1 MIDLTEVKTSSNAKP
16 QETYVPELE
25 TTVYT
30 GKDTAAG
37 IAKELSISKQDG
49 SAASYFGEID
59 LNTNKERIGFF
70 ENAFLTAP
78 RAFGRGLVNLYGSF
92 RKAGVLGTEF
102 FEKEFADIERS
113 GFWKDKERQ
122 IEEMYVMGDIDKDE
136 YENKKKALSTEIGAA
151 VRADIKNKDIE
162 RQATQEQLQKI
173 TLWNERVIK
182 ELGIQSR
189 EGENKT
195 LSAIFE
201 SAPTTLAAIGT
212 FLVTKNP
219 VILPTLFGA
228 TTVVPQAADIAAR
241 EIELGS
247 DLNSALEV
255 GAVTG
260 IASGSLDFI
269 GLEAVTSLWRAPM
282 RQAVTKSRVFN
293 KLSNFVYQNAD
304 KAGVKNLGTYLRMG
318 AVAAGEEGITETAQA
333 AIEANVPR
341 YLGKGEKFE
350 GLYNELMDYAFQGWV
365 GAISGGLF
373 GSIGSAISLHNVKKG
388 VFQNMK
394 EKGLSDADAQAVAE
408 TIAPVLVEHG
418 DSITKELNKE
428 IQNLDTS
435 KKGVSE
441 AVKVLNQ
448 ALEPEEIE
456 TIRKGFED
464 MYDSKFQQGKGNAN
478 TIASYMATKAA
489 MIEAEMEGV
498 PTDNAANKMKW
509 ATSQFGLEVRE
520 NSDGLDVSDKFY
532 NARNK
537 QGDIVGAATKELN
550 NHIIYLLNNATP
562 DVLIH
567 EITHIFLNTVTRA
580 MNSGLVHARFSQTIG
595 NVLDVIGAPEGPNN
609 VFSERQQEQLASL
622 FQEIGKTGTAPS
634 LQLQESFA
642 QVQQIAKGAMQGA
655 KAVGEFNPKVK
666 KLFADFFAPFKA
678 KLDIDTSV
686 ENLNSM
692 KKAIS
697 DIKSGKRPSVRD
709 VVMLTKLLQF
719 GRGYRPGWIG
729 YSVED
734 YIKEHPEYNE
744 ASVQEKRAMLEK
756 EGFEIASEREG
767 FADDAL
773 AMQAIEANADRTFR
787 KDDTSAIKRREEIAK
802 YNEIAEVYRE
812 VFENNKVLAAYVG
825 HEIMRLREEG
835 YVIADKDFVTKLSKD
850 LTQLKNSFL
859 SAKKRITSLQDRIKT
874 EKAKVKAQRS
884 ALIAAKQEAVSKVK
898 EKERAKAKAER
909 SALLSQK
916 REEIKVAKIEAK
928 IKEID
933 AQMLRESKET
943 GKQITDML
951 FGVSVSLADVG
962 VDVDSLTKLGLELDE
977 ILQTNDLSKITEKEN
992 VVMNE
997 LETYSNRLLEEYYD
1011 SDFYKEQEG
1020 INPPVVDVKAANSA
1034 LLGIITKQVTQT
1046 KIGGQINFSKIYAE
1060 VDRMLQKQG
1069 VSSETRYKILR
1080 DLNKQRINITT
1091 GKNVDEI
1098 VQKIVDNANKTY
1110 RKEMYSRI
1118 DNKFDNLLKKAKS
1131 KKLLGTY
1138 ATSVI
1143 KVGQIISEMEQIAKY
1158 ESLPSR
1164 KSKLDDFIN
1173 NLNINDLAVGQD
1185 ESGNQITISSEQLR
1199 MAVSMLNETRA
1210 RLTDDPTVP
1219 NEMLQNAY
1227 KQIDSF
1233 DKFTQERVQRFQA
1246 QKAELLKR
1254 RVSEAI
1260 QLVAQRKA
1268 LPNYA
1273 QKLDSMIFAGPLGGL
1288 RSNLIAV
1295 FGEEYANKMDA
1306 TVGLALASAQL
1317 KRYRDIVNDFIVQQT
1332 RGSMP
1337 QTYKSHLQI
1346 DTPYSNPRNEIEQLL
1361 SGYTRGQL
1369 LDLWMISKNDKG
1381 MLWVKRT
1388 FGDKAQAVVDYLNSG
1403 KGIST
1408 IDRNVGSFMM
1418 SLMRE
1423 IYPQIASTYEAITGK
1438 PLGYQ
1443 ADYWPLYVMTR
1454 QSSEIVLDDMMYF
1467 NANPVT
1473 KEGPGMTK
1481 ERIGVATDPSVNPER
1496 VLRLDDPID
1505 KFDRYFR
1512 TATKYINVTPK
1523 MNIISEIVRG
1533 NSAESQQLR
1542 TDIENKFGKGMLD
1555 GLMADIEYV
1564 LGVQRYKEQSV
1575 MNKAINEVLSNFVIG
1590 KIAMVPWIGVK
1601 QTVAIINYA
1610 DRMPTGTFVR
1620 GLLQG
1625 LSHPVE
1631 TWKEMMSYKAVYNR
1645 FKGQIP
1651 MAFME
1656 NKSLQTEMLLGLLS
1670 NKQRQ
1675 AIGERTVANIS
1686 AGISKSKSLAM
1697 YNVRLGDAMSVV
1709 YGGYA
1714 YVQYLKER
1722 VATDPELSKMSA
1734 EEKQSYIEEQLI
1746 SMTET
1751 SQQSGLDTTKGSL
1764 QRSEDIDGALLK
1776 RALMTFSSAN
1786 SQYVRKL
1793 REALYEYRNGK
1804 ISRTQAMKTFAIY
1817 GLLNPVMFAMLSMP
1831 GLWAAMF
1838 RASADGDDEE
1848 ARKKIY
1854 MAFLRPVFD
1863 NVFSA
1868 YGNMGGTAEMFTDWT
1883 AKMAGQET
1891 FGIDG
1896 DMSPFFVKDL
1906 ERALNM
1912 TSKTKQEV
1920 SAEEWIDALLMV
1932 GQGLSPLP
1940 LQNIK
1945 KMLKGM
1951 YGVTTD
1957 EEAWEKWAS
1966 AATVLGISER
1976 QAKQLF
1982 EEE

>member
-30 GKDTAAG
+30 GRDTTAG

-92 RKAGVLGTEF
+92 RKAGVLGKEF
-102 FEKEFADIERS
+102 YEKELYEIERS

-122 IEEMYVMGDIDKDE
+122 IEEMYVTGEIDETE
-136 YENKKKALSTEIGAA
+136 YQNKKKALSDEIGIA
-151 VRADIKNKDIE
+151 VRQDIKNKDIE

-219 VILPTLFGA
+219 VLLPTLFGA

-394 EKGLSDADAQAVAE
+394 EKGLSDVDAQAVAE

-478 TIASYMATKAA
+478 TIASYIATSAA

-509 ATSQFGLEVRE
+509 ATSQFGLEVSE

-567 EITHIFLNTVTRA
+567 EVTHIFLNTVTRA
-580 MNSGLVHARFSQTIG
+580 MNSGQVHARFSQTIG

-622 FQEIGKTGTAPS
+622 FQEIGKTGMAPS

-686 ENLNSM
+686 ENVNNM
-692 KKAIS
+692 KRAIA
-697 DIKSGKRPSVRD
+697 DIKAGRRPSVRD

-744 ASVQEKRAMLEK
+744 ATPSEKRAMLEK
-756 EGFEIASEREG
+756 EGFEIASERET
-767 FADDAL
+767 FADDNL
-773 AMQAIEANADRTFR
+773 AMQAVEANADRTFR

-802 YNEIAEVYRE
+802 YNEIAQVYRE
-812 VFENNKVLAAYVG
+812 VFENNKLMAAYVG
-825 HEIMRLREEG
+825 NEIKRLRQQG
-835 YVIADKDFVTKLSKD
+835 YVVADRDFVSKLSKD
-850 LTQLKNSFL
+850 LTQLKKSFV
-859 SAKKRITSLQDRIKT
+859 AARKKIASLEEQ
-874 EKAKVKAQRS
+874 VKN
-884 ALIAAKQEAVSKVK
+884 LKAAKQEQKAQMI
-898 EKERAKAKAER
+898 EKQALADAKA
-909 SALLSQK
+909 
-916 REEIKVAKIEAK
+916 
-928 IKEID
+928 
-933 AQMLRESKET
+933 T
-943 GKQITDML
+943 GRQITDML
-951 FGVSVSLADVG
+951 FGVSVSLSDVG
-962 VDVDSLTKLGLELDE
+962 VDVDTLTKLGQELDE
-977 ILQTNDLSKITEKEN
+977 ALQTNDLTKITEKESI
-992 VVMNE
+992 VMEE
-997 LETYSNRLLEEYYD
+997 LETYSNRLLEEYYN

-1034 LLGIITKQVTQT
+1034 LLGIITKQVVQT
-1046 KIGGQINFSKIYAE
+1046 KVGSQLNFSKIYSDI
-1060 VDRMLQKQG
+1060 DRMLQKQG
-1069 VSSETRYKILR
+1069 VPTDTRYKILR
-1080 DLNKQRINITT
+1080 DLNKQRINIAT
-1091 GKNVDEI
+1091 GRNVDEI
-1098 VQKIVDNANKTY
+1098 VQKVIDDANKTY
-1110 RKEMYSRI
+1110 RKDMYSRT
-1118 DNKFDNLLKKAKS
+1118 DSLF
-1131 KKLLGTY
+1131 KKLLSKAKGKKLIGNDNT
-1138 ATSVI
+1138 AVI
-1143 KVGQIISEMEQIAKY
+1143 RIGDIVNQMEKIASQK
-1158 ESLPSR
+1158 SLPTR
-1164 KSKLDDFIN
+1164 KAALDDFIN
-1173 NLNINDLAVGQD
+1173 QLSFNDIVVGQD
-1185 ESGNQITISSEQLR
+1185 EKGNPIKMNPEQALLAL
-1199 MAVSMLNETRA
+1199 AVVNETRA
-1210 RLTDDPTVP
+1210 RLTDDQTVP

-1227 KQIDSF
+1227 KEVDSF

-1246 QKAELLKR
+1246 QKAELLKK

-1260 QLVAQRKA
+1260 QLVAERKG
-1268 LPNYA
+1268 LPSYA
-1273 QKLDSMIFAGPLGGL
+1273 QKLDSMLFAGPLGGL

-1317 KRYRDIVNDFIVQQT
+1317 KRYRDIVNDFIVAQT
-1332 RGSMP
+1332 RGGMP

-1346 DTPYSNPRNEIEQLL
+1346 DIPYANPRNNIEQLL
-1361 SGYTRGQL
+1361 SQYTRGQL

-1381 MLWVKRT
+1381 FRWVQRT
-1388 FGDKAQAVVDYLNSG
+1388 FGDNAQAVVDYLNSG

-1408 IDRNVGSFMM
+1408 LDKNIGSFMM

-1423 IYPQIASTYEAITGK
+1423 IYPQIAYTYETITGK

-1481 ERIGVATDPSVNPER
+1481 ERVGVATDPSVNPER

-1533 NSAESQQLR
+1533 NSPESQQLR
-1542 TDIENKFGKGMLD
+1542 TDIKNKFGKGMLE
-1555 GLMADIEYV
+1555 GLMNDIEYV
-1564 LGVQRYKEQSV
+1564 LGVQRYKEQSA

-1610 DRMPTGTFVR
+1610 DRMPTGAFVR

-1625 LSHPVE
+1625 LSHPVQ

-1686 AGISKSKSLAM
+1686 AGISKAKSLAM

-1714 YVQYLKER
+1714 YVQYLKEQ
-1722 VATDPELSKMSA
+1722 VATDPNLSKMSA
-1734 EEKQSYIEEQLI
+1734 AEKQTYIEEQLI

-1854 MAFLRPVFD
+1854 MAFLRPIFD

-1868 YGNMGGTAEMFTDWT
+1868 YGNMGGTAEMFTDWS

>member
-1 MIDLTEVKTSSNAKP
+1 
-16 QETYVPELE
+16 
-25 TTVYT
+25 
-30 GKDTAAG
+30 
-37 IAKELSISKQDG
+37 
-49 SAASYFGEID
+49 
-59 LNTNKERIGFF
+59 
-70 ENAFLTAP
+70 
-78 RAFGRGLVNLYGSF
+78 
-92 RKAGVLGTEF
+92 
-102 FEKEFADIERS
+102 
-113 GFWKDKERQ
+113 
-122 IEEMYVMGDIDKDE
+122 
-136 YENKKKALSTEIGAA
+136 
-151 VRADIKNKDIE
+151 
-162 RQATQEQLQKI
+162 
-173 TLWNERVIK
+173 
-182 ELGIQSR
+182 
-189 EGENKT
+189 
-195 LSAIFE
+195 
-201 SAPTTLAAIGT
+201 
-212 FLVTKNP
+212 
-219 VILPTLFGA
+219 
-228 TTVVPQAADIAAR
+228 
-241 EIELGS
+241 
-247 DLNSALEV
+247 
-255 GAVTG
+255 
-260 IASGSLDFI
+260 
-269 GLEAVTSLWRAPM
+269 
-282 RQAVTKSRVFN
+282 
-293 KLSNFVYQNAD
+293 
-304 KAGVKNLGTYLRMG
+304 
-318 AVAAGEEGITETAQA
+318 
-333 AIEANVPR
+333 
-341 YLGKGEKFE
+341 
-350 GLYNELMDYAFQGWV
+350 
-365 GAISGGLF
+365 
-373 GSIGSAISLHNVKKG
+373 
-388 VFQNMK
+388 
-394 EKGLSDADAQAVAE
+394 
-408 TIAPVLVEHG
+408 
-418 DSITKELNKE
+418 
-428 IQNLDTS
+428 
-435 KKGVSE
+435 
-441 AVKVLNQ
+441 
-448 ALEPEEIE
+448 
-456 TIRKGFED
+456 
-464 MYDSKFQQGKGNAN
+464 
-478 TIASYMATKAA
+478 
-489 MIEAEMEGV
+489 
-498 PTDNAANKMKW
+498 
-509 ATSQFGLEVRE
+509 
-520 NSDGLDVSDKFY
+520 
-532 NARNK
+532 
-537 QGDIVGAATKELN
+537 
-550 NHIIYLLNNATP
+550 
-562 DVLIH
+562 
-567 EITHIFLNTVTRA
+567 
-580 MNSGLVHARFSQTIG
+580 
-595 NVLDVIGAPEGPNN
+595 
-609 VFSERQQEQLASL
+609 
-622 FQEIGKTGTAPS
+622 
-634 LQLQESFA
+634 
-642 QVQQIAKGAMQGA
+642 
-655 KAVGEFNPKVK
+655 
-666 KLFADFFAPFKA
+666 
-678 KLDIDTSV
+678 
-686 ENLNSM
+686 
-692 KKAIS
+692 
-697 DIKSGKRPSVRD
+697 
-709 VVMLTKLLQF
+709 
-719 GRGYRPGWIG
+719 
-729 YSVED
+729 
-734 YIKEHPEYNE
+734 
-744 ASVQEKRAMLEK
+744 
-756 EGFEIASEREG
+756 
-767 FADDAL
+767 
-773 AMQAIEANADRTFR
+773 
-787 KDDTSAIKRREEIAK
+787 
-802 YNEIAEVYRE
+802 
-812 VFENNKVLAAYVG
+812 
-825 HEIMRLREEG
+825 
-835 YVIADKDFVTKLSKD
+835 
-850 LTQLKNSFL
+850 
-859 SAKKRITSLQDRIKT
+859 
-874 EKAKVKAQRS
+874 
-884 ALIAAKQEAVSKVK
+884 
-898 EKERAKAKAER
+898 
-909 SALLSQK
+909 
-916 REEIKVAKIEAK
+916 
-928 IKEID
+928 
-933 AQMLRESKET
+933 
-943 GKQITDML
+943 ML

-977 ILQTNDLSKITEKEN
+977 TLQTNDLSKITEKEN

-997 LETYSNRLLEEYYD
+997 LETYSNRLLEEYYN

-1069 VSSETRYKILR
+1069 VAAETRYKILR
-1080 DLNKQRINITT
+1080 DLNKQRINIAT

-1098 VQKIVDNANKTY
+1098 VQKVVDDANKSY
-1110 RKEMYSRI
+1110 RKDMYSRT
-1118 DNKFDNLLKKAKS
+1118 DGLF
-1131 KKLLGTY
+1131 KKLLAKAKGKKLIGNDNT
-1138 ATSVI
+1138 AVI
-1143 KVGQIISEMEQIAKY
+1143 RVGEIVNQMEELCKQK
-1158 ESLPSR
+1158 SLPAR
-1164 KSKLDDFIN
+1164 KAVLDDFVN
-1173 NLNINDLAVGQD
+1173 NLNINDITVGQD
-1185 ESGNQITISSEQLR
+1185 EKGNPIKINSEQSLL
-1199 MAVSMLNETRA
+1199 ALSVVNETRA

-1227 KQIDSF
+1227 KEVDSF

-1246 QKAELLKR
+1246 QKAELLKK
-1254 RVSEAI
+1254 RVTEAI
-1260 QLVAQRKA
+1260 QLVAERKG
-1268 LPNYA
+1268 LPSYA
-1273 QKLDSMIFAGPLGGL
+1273 QKLDSMLFAGPLGGL

-1601 QTVAIINYA
+1601 QTVAVINYA
-1610 DRMPTGTFVR
+1610 DRMPTGTFVK

-1631 TWKEMMSYKAVYNR
+1631 TWKEMMQYKAVYNR

-1670 NKQRQ
+1670 NKQRA
-1675 AIGERTVANIS
+1675 AIGERKIAAIS
-1686 AGISKSKSLAM
+1686 AGISKAKSLAM
-1697 YNVRLGDAMSVV
+1697 FNVRLGDAMSVV

-1714 YVQYLKER
+1714 YVQYLKEK
-1722 VATDPELSKMSA
+1722 VNTDPELSKMS
-1734 EEKQSYIEEQLI
+1734 EQDKQTYIEEQLI
-1746 SMTET
+1746 GMTET
-1751 SQQSGLDTTKGSL
+1751 SQQSGLDTTRGSF

-1854 MAFLRPVFD
+1854 MAFLRPIFD

-1868 YGNMGGTAEMFTDWT
+1868 YGNMGGTAEMFTDWS

>member
-1 MIDLTEVKTSSNAKP
+1 MIDLTNVKTSSNAQP
-16 QETYVPELE
+16 QETYVPELD
-25 TTVYT
+25 TSVYT

-37 IAKELSISKQDG
+37 IAKELAISKQDG
-49 SAASYFGEID
+49 SAAAYFGDID
-59 LNTNKERIGFF
+59 INPGRNRIGFF
-70 ENAFLTAP
+70 ENAVLTAP

-92 RKAGVLGTEF
+92 RKAGVLGQEF
-102 FEKEFADIERS
+102 FEKEFAEMERS

-122 IEEMYVMGDIDKDE
+122 IEALYATGEIDEAE
-136 YENKKKALSTEIGAA
+136 YQNQKKALSDEIGLAI
-151 VRADIKNKDIE
+151 RQDIKNKDLE
-162 RQATQEQLQKI
+162 RAATQEQLQKI

-219 VILPTLFGA
+219 VILPVLFGA
-228 TTVVPQAADIAAR
+228 TTVTPQAAETAAR

-247 DLNSALEV
+247 DLNSALGV

-269 GLEAVTSLWRAPM
+269 GLEAVTSLWKAPM

-293 KLSNFVYQNAD
+293 KLSNFVYQNSD
-304 KAGVKNLGTYLRMG
+304 KAGVRNLGTYLRMG
-318 AVAAGEEGITETAQA
+318 AVAAAEEGVTETAQA

-341 YLGKGEKFE
+341 YMGKGEKFD

-428 IQNLDTS
+428 IQGLDTS
-435 KKGVSE
+435 KNGVSE

-448 ALEPEEIE
+448 ALAPEEIE

-478 TIASYMATKAA
+478 TIASYIATQTA

-509 ATSQFGLEVRE
+509 ATSQFGLEVTDKT
-520 NSDGLDVSDKFY
+520 DGLDVSDKFY

-580 MNSGLVHARFSQTIG
+580 MNSGQVHARFSQTIG
-595 NVLDVIGAPEGPNN
+595 NVLDVIGAPEGANN
-609 VFSERQQEQLASL
+609 SFSERQQEQLAGL
-622 FQEIGKTGTAPS
+622 FQEIGKTGVAPS

-642 QVQQIAKGAMQGA
+642 QVQQIAKGALQGA

-686 ENLNSM
+686 ENVNNM
-692 KKAIS
+692 KKAIA
-697 DIKSGKRPSVRD
+697 DIKAGKRPSVRD

-744 ASVQEKRAMLEK
+744 ASVQEKRAILER
-756 EGFEIASEREG
+756 EGFEIAAEREG
-767 FADDAL
+767 FADDVI

-787 KDDTSAIKRREEIAK
+787 KDDKSAIKRREEIAK

-812 VFENNKVLAAYVG
+812 VFENNKLMAAYVG
-825 HEIMRLREEG
+825 NEIMRIRKQG
-835 YVIADKDFVTKLSKD
+835 YVIADKDFVSKLSKD

-859 SAKKRITSLQDRIKT
+859 SAKKRIATLQDRIET
-874 EKAKVKAQRS
+874 EK
-884 ALIAAKQEAVSKVK
+884 
-898 EKERAKAKAER
+898 AKAKAER

-916 REEIKVAKIEAK
+916 REEIKVAKNESK
-928 IKEID
+928 IKE
-933 AQMLRESKET
+933 MERELLRESKAT

-962 VDVDSLTKLGLELDE
+962 VDVDSLTKLGLDLDE
-977 ILQTNDLSKITEKEN
+977 ALQTNDLAKITEKEN

-997 LETYSNRLLEEYYD
+997 LETYSNRLLEEYYN

-1034 LLGIITKQVTQT
+1034 VLGIITRQVTQT
-1046 KIGGQINFSKIYAE
+1046 KIGGQINFSKIYSE

-1069 VSSETRYKILR
+1069 VPTDTRYKILR
-1080 DLNKQRINITT
+1080 DLNKQRINIAT
-1091 GKNVDEI
+1091 GRNVDEI
-1098 VQKIVDNANKTY
+1098 VQRVVDDANKSY
-1110 RKEMYSRI
+1110 RKDMYERT
-1118 DNKFDNLLKKAKS
+1118 DNKF
-1131 KKLLGTY
+1131 KKLLAKAKGKKLIGNDNT
-1138 ATSVI
+1138 AVVR
-1143 KVGQIISEMEQIAKY
+1143 VGELVSKMEELASGK
-1158 ESLPSR
+1158 SLPAR
-1164 KSKLDDFIN
+1164 KSALDDFIN
-1173 NLNINDLAVGQD
+1173 SLNINDITVGQD
-1185 ESGNQITISSEQLR
+1185 EQGNAVKMNPEQVLLAIS
-1199 MAVSMLNETRA
+1199 VLNETRA

-1219 NEMLQNAY
+1219 NEMLQKAY
-1227 KQIDSF
+1227 QQVDSF

-1246 QKAELLKR
+1246 QKAELLRKR
-1254 RVSEAI
+1254 VTEAI
-1260 QLVAQRKA
+1260 QLVSARKG
-1268 LPNYA
+1268 LPSYA
-1273 QKLDSMIFAGPLGGL
+1273 QKLDSMLFAGPLGGL

-1306 TVGLALASAQL
+1306 TVALALASAQL
-1317 KRYRDIVNDFIVQQT
+1317 KRYRDILNDYIASPQ
-1332 RGSMP
+1332 GCNCMP

-1346 DTPYSNPRNEIEQLL
+1346 DIPYANPRNEIEQML

-1369 LDLWMISKNDKG
+1369 LDLWMIGKNDKG
-1381 MLWVKRT
+1381 KRWVERT
-1388 FGDKAQAVVDYLNSG
+1388 FGDKWQEVLSYLDG
-1403 KGIST
+1403 KKGIGT
-1408 IDRNVGSFMM
+1408 LDKNVGSFMM

-1423 IYPQIASTYEAITGK
+1423 IYPEIASTYEQITGK

-1473 KEGPGMTK
+1473 KEGPGITK
-1481 ERIGVATDPSVNPER
+1481 ERIGPATDPRVNPER

-1542 TDIENKFGKGMLD
+1542 TDIEEKFGKGMLD

-1575 MNKAINEVLSNFVIG
+1575 LNKALNEVLSNFVIG

-1610 DRMPTGTFVR
+1610 DRMPTGAFVN
-1620 GLLQG
+1620 GLLRG
-1625 LSHPVE
+1625 LSHPVQ
-1631 TWKEMMSYKAVYNR
+1631 TWKEMMQYKAVYNR

-1670 NKQRQ
+1670 NKQRA
-1675 AIGERTVANIS
+1675 AIGERKIAAIS
-1686 AGISKSKSLAM
+1686 AGISKAKSLAM
-1697 YNVRLGDAMSVV
+1697 FNVRLGDAMSVV

-1714 YVQYLKER
+1714 YVQYLKEK
-1722 VATDPELSKMSA
+1722 VNTDPELSKMS
-1734 EEKQSYIEEQLI
+1734 EQDKQTYIEEQLI
-1746 SMTET
+1746 GMTET
-1751 SQQSGLDTTKGSL
+1751 SQQSGLDTTRGSF

-1854 MAFLRPVFD
+1854 MAFLRPVLD

-1868 YGNMGGTAEMFTDWT
+1868 YGNMGGVGEMFTDWG

-1912 TSKTKQEV
+1912 TSKEKKEV
-1920 SAEEWIDALLMV
+1920 STEEWIDALLMT
-1932 GQGLSPLP
+1932 GQGLSPVP

-1945 KMLKGM
+1945 KMLKGL

-1982 EEE
+1982 ED

>member
-1 MIDLTEVKTSSNAKP
+1 MIDLTNVKTSSNAQP
-16 QETYVPELE
+16 QETYVPELD
-25 TTVYT
+25 TAVYT
-30 GKDTAAG
+30 GKDTSAG
-37 IAKELSISKQDG
+37 IAKELAISKQDG
-49 SAASYFGEID
+49 TAASYFGEID
-59 LNTNKERIGFF
+59 LNTQKNEVGLIGNLFVTPF
-70 ENAFLTAP
+70 
-78 RAFGRGLVNLYGSF
+78 RAFGRGLVNVGASYK
-92 RKAGVLGTEF
+92 RAKYLGETF
-102 FEKEFADIERS
+102 LEKEFYEMERS
-113 GFWKDKERQ
+113 GFWRDKERQ
-122 IEEMYVMGDIDKDE
+122 IEGLYATGEITQEEYDQRKKD
-136 YENKKKALSTEIGAA
+136 LDHEIWTA
-151 VRADIKNKDIE
+151 VKQDVKNKDRE
-162 RQATQEQLQKI
+162 REATQLALQKI
-173 TLWNERVIK
+173 SLWNERVIK
-182 ELGIQSR
+182 NFGLQQR
-189 EGENKT
+189 KGENKT
-195 LSAIFE
+195 IGAVFE

-260 IASGSLDFI
+260 VASGSLDFI
-269 GLEAVTSLWRAPM
+269 GLEAINTLWRAPM

-293 KLSNFVYQNAD
+293 TLTNFVYQNAG
-304 KAGVKNLGTYLRMG
+304 KAGVKNLGTYVRMG
-318 AVAAGEEGITETAQA
+318 LVAAGEEGVTESLQG

-341 YLGKGEKFE
+341 YMGQGEKFD
-350 GLYNELMDYAFQGWV
+350 GLYNELMDYAYQGWV

-373 GSIGSAISLHNVKKG
+373 GSIGSAVSLHNVKKG

-394 EKGLSDADAQAVAE
+394 EKGLSDTDASAVAE
-408 TIAPVLVEHG
+408 AIAPILVEHG
-418 DSITKELNKE
+418 DSITREINKE
-428 IQNLDTS
+428 VQDTDTS
-435 KKGVSE
+435 NKGIAEGVR
-441 AVKVLNQ
+441 VLQQ
-448 ALEPEEIE
+448 ALAPEEIE
-456 TIRKGFED
+456 TIRQGFEA

-478 TIASYMATKAA
+478 TIASYVATSAA
-489 MIEAEMEGV
+489 MLEAEMEGV

-509 ATSQFGLEVRE
+509 ATSRFGLEVKE

-580 MNSGLVHARFSQTIG
+580 MNSGQVHARFSQTIG
-595 NVLDVIGAPEGPNN
+595 NVIDVIGAPEGPNN
-609 VFSERQQEQLASL
+609 TFSERQQEQLAGL

-634 LQLQESFA
+634 LQLQESFS
-642 QVQQIAKGAMQGA
+642 QVQKIAKGAMLGA

-686 ENLNSM
+686 ENINSM
-692 KKAIS
+692 KQAVADLKA
-697 DIKSGKRPSVRD
+697 GRRPSVRD

-734 YIKEHPEYNE
+734 YIREHPEYNE
-744 ASVQEKRAMLEK
+744 ASPSEKRAMLEK
-756 EGFEIASEREG
+756 EGFEIASERAA
-767 FADDAL
+767 FADDNL

-787 KDDTSAIKRREEIAK
+787 KDDSTAIKRREEIAK
-802 YNEIAEVYRE
+802 YNEIAEVYKE
-812 VFENNKVLAAYVG
+812 VFENNKVMAAYVG
-825 HEIMRLREEG
+825 NEINKLRQQG
-835 YVIADKDFVTKLSKD
+835 YVIADKDFVTKLSQD
-850 LTQLKNSFL
+850 LTKLKNAFV
-859 SAKKRITSLQDRIKT
+859 AARKKINSLEQQVKT
-874 EKAKVKAQRS
+874 LKASKQQQKAELIEKQ
-884 ALIAAKQEAVSKVK
+884 ALAE
-898 EKERAKAKAER
+898 AKATA
-909 SALLSQK
+909 
-916 REEIKVAKIEAK
+916 
-928 IKEID
+928 
-933 AQMLRESKET
+933 
-943 GKQITDML
+943 KQITDML

-962 VDVDSLTKLGLELDE
+962 IDVDALTKLGLQLDE
-977 ILQTNDLSKITEKEN
+977 ARETNDLNSIVEKSN

-997 LETYSNRLLEEYYD
+997 LETYSNRLLEEYYN
-1011 SDFYKEQEG
+1011 SDFYKQQEG
-1020 INPPVVDVKAANSA
+1020 INPPVIDVKAANGA
-1034 LLGIITKQVTQT
+1034 IVGIITRQAAQT
-1046 KIGGQINFSKIYAE
+1046 KVGGQINFSKIYAE
-1060 VDRMLQKQG
+1060 VDRLLQRQG
-1069 VSSETRYKILR
+1069 VPTDTRYKILR
-1080 DLNKQRINITT
+1080 DLNKQRINIAT
-1091 GKNVDEI
+1091 GRNVDEI
-1098 VQKIVDNANKTY
+1098 VQKVVDDANKAY
-1110 RKEMYSRI
+1110 RKDMYSRT
-1118 DNKFDNLLKKAKS
+1118 DGLF
-1131 KKLLGTY
+1131 KKLLSKAKGKKLIGNDNT
-1138 ATSVI
+1138 AVI
-1143 KVGQIISEMEQIAKY
+1143 RIGQIVSQMEEIAKGK
-1158 ESLPSR
+1158 SLPAR
-1164 KSKLDDFIN
+1164 KAELDDFIN
-1173 NLNINDLAVGQD
+1173 QLNVNEIVVGQD
-1185 ESGNQITISSEQLR
+1185 EQGNPVKINPEQALL
-1199 MAVSMLNETRA
+1199 AVSIMNETRA

-1219 NEMLQNAY
+1219 NQMLQEAY
-1227 KQIDSF
+1227 KQADSF

-1246 QKAELLKR
+1246 QKAELLKK
-1254 RVSEAI
+1254 RVTEAI
-1260 QLVAQRKA
+1260 QLVAQRKG
-1268 LPNYA
+1268 LPSYA
-1273 QKLDSMIFAGPLGGL
+1273 QKLDSMLFAGPLGGL

-1306 TVGLALASAQL
+1306 TVALALASAQL
-1317 KRYRDIVNDFIVQQT
+1317 KRYRDVLNDFIGAQT
-1332 RGSMP
+1332 RGRMP

-1346 DTPYSNPRNEIEQLL
+1346 DMPYANPRNEIEQLL

-1388 FGDKAQAVVDYLNSG
+1388 FGDKAQAVVDYLNGG

-1408 IDRNVGSFMM
+1408 LDKNIGSFMM

-1423 IYPQIASTYEAITGK
+1423 AYPQIAATFEKITGK

-1454 QSSEIVLDDMMYF
+1454 QSSEVVLDDMMYF

-1473 KEGPGMTK
+1473 KEGPSITK
-1481 ERIGVATDPSVNPER
+1481 ERVGVATDPSVNPER
-1496 VLRLDDPID
+1496 ILKLDDPID

-1512 TATKYINVTPK
+1512 AATKYINVTPK

-1533 NSAESQQLR
+1533 NSPESQQLR
-1542 TDIENKFGKGMLD
+1542 TEIEQKFGKGMLD
-1555 GLMADIEYV
+1555 ALMSDIEYV
-1564 LGVQRYKEQSV
+1564 LGVQRYKEQSTL
-1575 MNKAINEVLSNFVIG
+1575 NKAINEVLSNFVIG

-1610 DRMPTGTFVR
+1610 DRMPTGQFVT
-1620 GLLQG
+1620 GLLKG
-1625 LSHPVE
+1625 LSNPVE
-1631 TWKEMMSYKAVYNR
+1631 TWNEMMKYKAVYNR

-1670 NKQRQ
+1670 AKQRE

-1686 AGISKSKSLAM
+1686 AGISKAKTLAM
-1697 YNVRLGDAMSVV
+1697 FNVRLGDAISVV

-1722 VATDPELSKMSA
+1722 IQNDPDLSRMS
-1734 EEKQSYIEEQLI
+1734 EQDKQTYIEEQLI

-1751 SQQSGLDTTKGSL
+1751 SQQSGLDTTRGSL

-1804 ISRTQAMKTFAIY
+1804 ISRVQAMKTFAIY

-1838 RASADGDDEE
+1838 RDVADGDDEE

-1854 MAFLRPVFD
+1854 MAFLRPIFD
-1863 NVFSA
+1863 NMFSA
-1868 YGNMGGTAEMFTDWT
+1868 YGNMGGVGEMFTDWT
-1883 AKMAGQET
+1883 AKMAGQDT

-1906 ERALNM
+1906 EKALTT
-1912 TSKTKQEV
+1912 TSKTKKEV
-1920 SAEEWIDALLMV
+1920 STEEWIDSLLLV
-1932 GQGLSPLP
+1932 AQGLSPVP
-1940 LQNIK
+1940 LQNTK
-1945 KMLKGM
+1945 KMVKGL
-1951 YGVTTD
+1951 YGVATD

-1966 AATVLGISER
+1966 AASVLGISER

-1982 EEE
+1982 EE